1 MRWAVV
7 DADAVAYLRETL
19 DERVLVLVAR
29 APWEGA
35 DLPRHLLAPGAS
47 PENLYGGGDLGVRP
61 DALRA
66 AGRRTGRAGLAAA
79 PDR

>member
-7 DADAVAYLRETL
+7 TPDAVAYLRETL

-29 APWEGA
+29 ASWEGA

-61 DALRA
+61 DRLRLP
-66 AGRRTGRAGLAAA
+66 GDGPGVQVWRLA
-79 PDR
+79 